1 MQNVN
6 TLCIAAQSPQD
17 THSTYGIVQRTESD
31 RMANA
36 IRLDGGRNPIGWRT
50 QSNRTANA
58 ILWQRGHFQGALLG
72 GALVSSAPTKQTGRE
87 FPQNTRNTQNLLAEK
102 CLPQIGT
109 DAHRLG
115 GYGIPAIPTPPITQ
129 PNHLWIPWENT
140 TTLAQL
146 PLQHQQ
152 SKWGE
157 CPTEHAEH
165 TEPSGRESLPQ
176 IDTDAH
182 RLGATNAA

>member
-50 QSNRTANA
+50 QSDRTADGN
-58 ILWQRGHFQGALLG
+58 LWQRGHFQGALLG

-102 CLPQIGT
+102 
-109 DAHRLG
+109 ASHR
-115 GYGIPAIPTPPITQ
+115 
-129 PNHLWIPWENT
+129 
-140 TTLAQL
+140 
-146 PLQHQQ
+146 
-152 SKWGE
+152 
-157 CPTEHAEH
+157 
-165 TEPSGRESLPQ
+165 
-176 IDTDAH
+176 
-182 RLGATNAA
+182 